1 MKYLIVGSGGTGGS
15 IGAFLAKQ
23 GHDVTFIARNNHLDA
38 IKKQGLTIHSDRIG
52 DFTLTNV
59 KAMTTDDYLAQ
70 KERPDVIFL
79 AVKGYSL
86 DAIIPFLTKISDNHT
101 IIIPILNI
109 YGTGYRLAQKLPH
122 TNVIEGC
129 IYIVAHINAP
139 GEITQKGRIFRVILG
154 TRGSSPL
161 YPTLTKI
168 AQDLK
173 ASNISV
179 VLSEKIA
186 KDTFRK
192 FVLISPYAACGAY
205 FDIPAGIMQKE
216 GKEQDL
222 FIALTKDCI
231 KLAKAYNLNL
241 PENILDI
248 NLQTLHAMTPD
259 TTASMQKDL
268 EKGSNSEMDGLI
280 FEVLRMAKAKNL
292 KLPAYEQVAH
302 HFGFKL

>member
-139 GEITQKGRIFRVILG
+139 GEITQKGRIFRVIFG

-186 KDTFRK
+186 EDTFRK

-205 FDIPAGIMQKE
+205 
-216 GKEQDL
+216 
-222 FIALTKDCI
+222 
-231 KLAKAYNLNL
+231 
-241 PENILDI
+241 
-248 NLQTLHAMTPD
+248 
-259 TTASMQKDL
+259 
-268 EKGSNSEMDGLI
+268 LI
-280 FEVLRMAKAKNL
+280 FLQVLCKKKVKNKIYSL
-292 KLPAYEQVAH
+292 L
-302 HFGFKL
+302 